1 MCVGGGGGGRGG
13 AAVVEG
19 GLSSDWLRCVSI
31 SSCEGIPGSLQRLH
45 GQSQR
50 HGGNDEAGAAGPAHR
65 GGRVRIPGDAETA
78 DPAERNPVSGG
89 GLQRHDHQPVRAT
102 LLGQKL

>member
-1 MCVGGGGGGRGG
+1 MCGGGGGGAG
-13 AAVVEG
+13 VVEG
-19 GLSSDWLRCVSI
+19 VFRQAGCVAS
-31 SSCEGIPGSLQRLH
+31 PFPVVKAFPVRFKRLH

-89 GLQRHDHQPVRAT
+89 GLQRHDHQPVCAT